1 MEDGFIGEAARPGT
15 TWYYLD
21 DFSGR
26 GGAGIGTRKAC
37 MYGREAELCMLFNEV
52 GNYVA
57 TAHFQID
64 MQQNSFI

>member
-1 MEDGFIGEAARPGT
+1 
-15 TWYYLD
+15 
-21 DFSGR
+21 
-26 GGAGIGTRKAC
+26 